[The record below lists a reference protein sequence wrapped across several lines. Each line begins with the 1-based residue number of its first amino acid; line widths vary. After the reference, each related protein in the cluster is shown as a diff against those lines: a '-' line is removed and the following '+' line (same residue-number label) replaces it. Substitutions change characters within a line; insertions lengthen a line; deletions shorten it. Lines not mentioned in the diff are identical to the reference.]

1 MATIQ
6 KKTTTN
12 LDAVNRDPSKIN
24 SELLRFSNS
33 LINDLKL
40 KGYDYRIFEGYRT
53 NERQSY
59 LYSVKKTTSLK
70 GGESKHN
77 KLPSQAVSIVQY
89 IKNQPV
95 WGGAI
100 SGQEFRTIVNDKLLS
115 YPNIIWGGNWKN
127 PNPYQFEISIP
138 IRPKEINPPQI
149 QPINKPVSIVPN
161 PPTIQ
166 IANPVEQPKLIPLIK
181 TEITPLKPVSVK
193 MEVDNSTIIVL
204 GIMAVAYLYFKK

>member
-1 MATIQ
+1 MAIIQ

-12 LDAVNRDPSKIN
+12 LDSVNRDPSKIN

-53 NERQSY
+53 NERQNY

-70 GGESKHN
+70 GGQSKHN
-77 KLPSQAVSIVQY
+77 KIPSEAISIVQY
-89 IKNQPV
+89 IKGQPV

-100 SGQEFRTIVNDKLLS
+100 SGQEFKTIVNDKLLS

-138 IRPKEINPPQI
+138 VRPKEINPPQI
-149 QPINKPVSIVPN
+149 QPTNKPVSIVPN

-166 IANPVEQPKLIPLIK
+166 IVNPVEQPKLIPLVK
-181 TEITPLKPVSVK
+181 TETTPLKPVSVK
-193 MEVDNSTIIVL
+193 MEVDNSTIIVFGL
-204 GIMAVAYLYFKK
+204 MAVAYLYFKK